1 MNIYWPG
8 TKIVKSQGN
17 AFTSWKE
24 APSLVTRDKEWRTAE
39 AAKRQ
44 MGLQTNRPFTVY
56 SKARLSK

>member
-8 TKIVKSQGN
+8 TNIVKSQGN
-17 AFTSWKE
+17 AFTSWKS
-24 APSLVTRDKEWRTAE
+24 APSLVTRDREWRVAE